1 MTNYKKIKSLTK
13 SKNLE
18 LSFFNFNTK
27 LVFSQLKQVFTE
39 TLIFKYFNLE
49 YNIQIETNIYK

>member
-39 TLIFKYFNLE
+39 TLILKYFNLE